1 MKRPLF
7 CVAMAYA
14 LGEVVCLYTK
24 TVAQGSIAAVMLLCC
39 VFFFARKTKKW
50 KCALFSMLAFLAGI
64 GRAFFCIPEDIR
76 MQVHAGDGLLAAEE
90 ADYDVYVFGGETIA
104 GEEPEAGEE
113 AIAGEQL
120 SGNGTGAVYGMITGK
135 QGDDTPILQ
144 VYDSTCSELKKG
156 DLILL
161 RGVEAQYPISS
172 FVRVTGTVSLF
183 SFPTNPGGFCTRTY
197 YMARNINAYMYVEMM
212 QAEGT
217 GTIDKKVPFQ
227 SVYQGYYRM
236 KENLYQL
243 RAFLKSRFYDVLP
256 EDMASLYT
264 GILLGD
270 KSGIGEDIKKRYQL
284 GGIAHI
290 LAISGLHITLI
301 GGFLYKL
308 LRRLHLPFVP
318 AGCLAIIFVLLY
330 GIMSGFSLAT
340 LRAFYMLVI
349 CMAAE
354 WRGRNYDMHT
364 SMAIALSFMLVV
376 QPVRI
381 LDAGVRLSYM
391 AIAGV
396 MLSNYIM
403 RSLNKKA
410 SFRRFKKR
418 KKTRFVILR
427 ACIVSFSM
435 YGMMAGVLADVYYEL
450 PLYSGL
456 LNLIVIPLMPV
467 VVVSGFLGVLVSIV
481 SVPVGTWLFYPG
493 VLVLKGYDCLCRMT
507 LMLPCST
514 LHTGSV
520 SDLQLLLYYGGI
532 LLVACLL
539 RVDVQKRI
547 RTFIYKRTG
556 MFLRQRGRFACG
568 MLCVVAVVLVE
579 VPFQLSICL
588 DRRKEC
594 VCFLDVGQGD
604 GILLRTGDGCN
615 MVIDGGSS
623 SKKKVGEYTLLPAL
637 KSQGMAEVD
646 YWFITHTDDDHMS
659 GLCEILALGPYAQ
672 IRIRNIV
679 VSKYII
685 RDVVWDNLCA
695 LAKENDVQILVM
707 DAGDQIKGG
716 GFVLTCVHPD
726 MQYEPADKNAAS
738 LALSY
743 HSDKFDLLFTGDM
756 DAEGIRYMQM
766 QHGDMLANRYDC
778 IKIPHHGSRYSY
790 DEWMYGL
797 ADYMVISCGKGNR
810 YGHPHAEVVEGIFA
824 AGGIIVRT
832 DEWGAIVM
840 R

>member
-24 TVAQGSIAAVMLLCC
+24 TVAQGSITVVMLLCC
-39 VFFFARKTKKW
+39 VFFFVKKTKKW
-50 KCALFSMLAFLAGI
+50 KCALFSVLAFLAGI

-76 MQVHAGDGLLAAEE
+76 MQIHAEDGFLAAEQT
-90 ADYDVYVFGGETIA
+90 DYDVYVFGGEAIT
-104 GEEPEAGEE
+104 GEESEVDRE
-113 AIAGEQL
+113 AIAGGEL
-120 SGNGTGAVYGMITGK
+120 RENDTGEVYGMITGK
-135 QGDDTPILQ
+135 QGDDTPVLQ
-144 VYDSTCSELKKG
+144 VYESACPGLKKG
-156 DLILL
+156 DFILL
-161 RGVEAQYPISS
+161 RGVETQCPIST
-172 FVRVTGTVSLF
+172 FVRVTGTIYAF
-183 SFPTNPGGFCTRTY
+183 SIATNPGGFCMRTY
-197 YMARNINAYMYVEMM
+197 YMARNINAYMYVETM
-212 QAEGT
+212 QAEDT
-217 GTIDKKVPFQ
+217 GTIDKKVLFQ
-227 SVYQGYYRM
+227 SVHQGYYRL
-236 KENLYQL
+236 KESLYQL
-243 RAFLKSRFYDVLP
+243 RAFLKTRFYDALP

-270 KSGIGEDIKKRYQL
+270 KSGINQDIKKRYQL

-318 AGCLAIIFVLLY
+318 AGILSIILVLLY
-330 GIMSGFSLAT
+330 GIMSGFGLAT

-396 MLSNYIM
+396 MLANCIM
-403 RSLNKKA
+403 RRLNKKA

-418 KKTRFVILR
+418 KKIRFAILR

-435 YGMMAGVLADVYYEL
+435 YGMMVGVLADIYYEL

-481 SVPVGTWLFYPG
+481 SIPVGTWLFYPG
-493 VLVLKGYDCLCRMT
+493 VLVLKVYDCLCRMT
-507 LMLPCST
+507 LGLPCST

-532 LLVACLL
+532 FLASCLL
-539 RVDVQKRI
+539 RTEVQKRI

-556 MFLRQRGRFACG
+556 IFLRQRGRFVCG
-568 MLCVVAVVLVE
+568 MLCVVAVVFVE
-579 VPFQLSICL
+579 VPLQISIRAEML
-588 DRRKEC
+588 GEC
-594 VCFLDVGQGD
+594 ICFLDVGQGD

-615 MVIDGGSS
+615 IVIDGGSS
-623 SKKKVGEYTLLPAL
+623 SKKKIGEYTLLPAL

-659 GLCEILALGPYAQ
+659 GLREILALESYAQ

-679 VSKYII
+679 VSKHIVK
-685 RDVVWDNLCA
+685 DAGWDNLCA
-695 LAKENDVQILVM
+695 LAEKNDVQICVM
-707 DAGDQIKGG
+707 DADNQIKGE

-726 MQYEPADKNAAS
+726 MQYAPSDKNAAS

-766 QHGDMLANRYDC
+766 NHGDMLANRYDC
-778 IKIPHHGSRYSY
+778 IKIPHHGSKYSY
-790 DEWMYGL
+790 DAWMYGL
-797 ADYMVISCGKGNR
+797 ADYMVISCGRGNR
-810 YGHPHAEVVEGIFA
+810 YGHPHAEVVEGIQA
-824 AGGIIVRT
+824 AGGMVVRT